1 MIVAECTI
9 IRLHG
14 NSCGN
19 LYLTVFSMTMVKLCV
34 ALYRDLHLGL
44 QVNLFESSCTA
55 RPTPYPLPRVV
66 LHGEPVDRAAAA
78 RMDLALDEREDAR
91 IVRRLV

>member
-1 MIVAECTI
+1 MC
-9 IRLHG
+9 
-14 NSCGN
+14 S
-19 LYLTVFSMTMVKLCV
+19 
-34 ALYRDLHLGL
+34 ALEESTPRTWFPLK
-44 QVNLFESSCTA
+44 NLFESSCTA